1 MLARGFGNTARFQT
15 RSEGSDRR
23 VDLTMVMQVIDAVER
38 ALNASK
44 SQRGGLSRRVSD
56 ALSSASV
63 LVGNGTDEYV
73 EREIAD
79 TSRLREY
86 EVEIANGRKRL
97 DHLDYAIGQ
106 FERLKA
112 ELMASFSSVLLTQ
125 EH

>member
-23 VDLTMVMQVIDAVER
+23 VDVTMVMQVIDAVER
-38 ALNASK
+38 PLNASK
-44 SQRGGLSRRVSD
+44 SQRGGLGRRVSD

-63 LVGNGTDEYV
+63 SVGNGTDEYV

-86 EVEIANGRKRL
+86 ESEIANGRGRL
-97 DHLDYAIGQ
+97 DELDYTIGQ

-112 ELMASFSSVLLTQ
+112 DLMARFSSVLSARQ
-125 EH
+125 H